1 VILTR
6 WAGRRAAT
14 YRRASDRDSKGAR
27 SPQRPGPTRT
37 KTHAL
42 KPMMMYLA
50 VTTSVSISHKP
61 DHSAVRYRCAA
72 PCERLIDPLCG
83 IF

>member
-1 VILTR
+1 
-6 WAGRRAAT
+6 
-14 YRRASDRDSKGAR
+14 
-27 SPQRPGPTRT
+27 
-37 KTHAL
+37 
-42 KPMMMYLA
+42 MMMYLA